1 MLQIK
6 PFFYKYKTYIGYF
19 LALFLLILLL
29 LSRNGQVY
37 IERVEE
43 SIIRNIQTVNSTDLF
58 TESRPYIL
66 KEGSDGLREVLYR
79 IDEEGRNIGIHSS
92 TILESPEEEI
102 QVRGTTL
109 YSERRIE
116 IENQVSSYLQDIVN
130 KRYQNLN
137 EYYPLFARTQ
147 GTNTWEAVKI
157 LNGNFIIEESIPLYN
172 HYSSKALVQ
181 TRARGQVEDK
191 LRKETREYID
201 IFSIYD
207 SETRT
212 FKILNPEYIPI
223 SRNTRNDRT
232 TQLIERTQFS
242 PTHNLSFELQQT
254 LVEFPNTILFRIDS
268 KSSENVTYNRVRVVV
283 EKKESGEVIYDQT
296 LNYRDFDRTVLWN
309 RTLFNSRLGY
319 GVNYYL
325 EVQFWRDEF
334 NTLFEN
340 SISWNRLDFEQYK
353 VTFTPINDNVVN
365 LVYPSFSFEY

>member
-325 EVQFWRDEF
+325 EVQF
-334 NTLFEN
+334 
-340 SISWNRLDFEQYK
+340 
-353 VTFTPINDNVVN
+353 
-365 LVYPSFSFEY
+365 